1 MSTQTLQASTGNM
14 EEHNYMCMWFEFVNE
29 FQLISLHF
37 SKKEII
43 FMRICTTNF
52 IFKNGWILYYN
63 YKKIWGF
70 F

>member
-14 EEHNYMCMWFEFVNE
+14 EEHNYMCVWFEFVNE

-37 SKKEII
+37 SKKEIL
-43 FMRICTTNF
+43 FMHICTTNF

-63 YKKIWGF
+63 YKKI
-70 F
+70 